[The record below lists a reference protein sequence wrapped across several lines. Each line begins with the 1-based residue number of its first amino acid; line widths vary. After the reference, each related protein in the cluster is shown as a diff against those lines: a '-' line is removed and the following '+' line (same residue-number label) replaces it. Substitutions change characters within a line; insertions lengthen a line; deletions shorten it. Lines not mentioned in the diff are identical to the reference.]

1 MEEELEIH
9 MSNDTRRRTRI
20 TLTAVLLLAGAVA
33 VPVANG
39 AVTEQEGGDA
49 KGQGKHC
56 TLNAESGETQC
67 FDSLSEATGLPGS
80 KRLLDAPDAEA
91 GKAAKSSEA
100 RPGKEPV
107 ASSGIDTKAEGDI
120 IAATIFKDTQYGGGS
135 LTITNTALCESDDEV
150 DFQIDLDDEWK
161 NKVSSVQP
169 WGRCTLNL
177 FTEPGLGGERDGPFD
192 ELTPNIGDVMDNRAQ
207 SISFS

>member
-1 MEEELEIH
+1 MDEELESH

-20 TLTAVLLLAGAVA
+20 TVAAVLLLAGAIA

-39 AVTEQEGGDA
+39 AVTDQEGGDA

-56 TLNAESGETQC
+56 TLNAKTGETQC
-67 FDSLSEATGLPGS
+67 FESLSKATGLPDS
-80 KRLLDAPDAEA
+80 DRLLDAPDAEA
-91 GKAAKSSEA
+91 GKAAKTSEA
-100 RPGKEPV
+100 RAGDEPV

-120 IAATIFKDTQYGGGS
+120 IAATIFKNTKYGGGS

-150 DFQIDLDDEWK
+150 DFQIDLDESWK
-161 NKVSSVQP
+161 NKVSSIQP

-177 FTEPGLGGERDGPFD
+177 FSEPGLGGERDGPFD
-192 ELTPNIGDVMDNRAQ
+192 ELTPNIGDAMDNRAQ